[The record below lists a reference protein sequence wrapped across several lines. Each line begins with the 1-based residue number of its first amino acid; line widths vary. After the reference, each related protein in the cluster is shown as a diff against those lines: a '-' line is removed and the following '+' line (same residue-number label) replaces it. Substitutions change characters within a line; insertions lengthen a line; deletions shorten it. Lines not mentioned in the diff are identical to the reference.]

1 MENKAV
7 TQNPGQEAPKKENKV
22 LNTIV
27 NIVLVLVILFAVF
40 VGYSAYVTK
49 AGSGVPSFLGIRV
62 FAIQS
67 DSMVPTFSKGD
78 LVIAKAVKDPAELK
92 EGDIISFWTVIQGER
107 VINTHRIIG
116 ISDGGTFLSFTTK
129 GDNNTIE
136 DAMTV
141 HQAEIVGKY
150 LFSIPKLGSFLDF
163 LQTSKGFLI
172 CIVIPVALFFI
183 YYVVQFFRALFAYQA
198 EKTRLKLEAMYAS
211 QHPEMQIYPSAPAE
225 PAANSPPASET
236 KAESPKEEKKEEKSS
251 ISELEVRPETA
262 ETTVIEEKTEEVIE
276 EITEEP
282 SAEKPKKKKKVIK
295 KVIVYEEV
303 EDDDD
308 SADSEETSIESED
321 KSAEPKEEPKATENE
336 ENK

>member
-7 TQNPGQEAPKKENKV
+7 NPNQTQQPEKKENKV

-49 AGSGVPSFLGIRV
+49 AGSGVPSVLGIRV

-67 DSMVPTFSKGD
+67 DSMLPTFAKGD
-78 LVIAKAVKDPAELK
+78 LVVAKAVTDPKTLK

-116 ISDGGTFLSFTTK
+116 IEDAGTFLSFTTK

-136 DAMTV
+136 DGMTV
-141 HQAEIVGKY
+141 HQSEIVGKF

-198 EKTRLKLEAMYAS
+198 EKTRLNLEAMYAA
-211 QHPEMQIYPSAPAE
+211 QHPEIINQSAAQAQPV
-225 PAANSPPASET
+225 ANSPPAEET

-251 ISELEVRPETA
+251 ISELEVPPKAA
-262 ETTVIEEKTEEVIE
+262 ETTVIEEKTEEIIE
-276 EITEEP
+276 EVTEENT
-282 SAEKPKKKKKVIK
+282 ADKPKKKKKVIK

-321 KSAEPKEEPKATENE
+321 KTEKSEAETKD